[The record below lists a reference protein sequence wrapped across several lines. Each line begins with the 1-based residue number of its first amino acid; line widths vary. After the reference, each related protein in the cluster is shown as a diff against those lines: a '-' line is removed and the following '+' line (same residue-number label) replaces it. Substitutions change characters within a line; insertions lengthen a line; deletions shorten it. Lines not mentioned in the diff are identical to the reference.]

1 MGSIHPI
8 SSLIREANQ
17 IFLQMGFTFAEGH
30 LVESEYYNFDAL
42 NVPKDHPARDMQDT
56 FYIKDTPEYVL
67 RTHTSPV
74 QVRYMEKQIKKGVQP
89 PYRVIVPGK
98 AFRNEATDMTHE
110 VEFTQIEGLVVG
122 EDISLANLKGTL
134 EIFFRSLF
142 KGAQVEIRF
151 RPSFFPF
158 VEPGVEVDMRLVGDG
173 VPEKLKDKWM
183 EMMGAGMVLRT
194 HTSNVQ
200 GRYME
205 EQMKKGTKPPYRAV
219 SMGKAF
225 RNESTDMGHEAEFS
239 QIEILVVDKNVSV
252 ANLKWTLETFF
263 EKIFNGSVD
272 VRFRPTFFP
281 FVEPGLEID
290 MRLSGERV
298 PEKLRGKWMEMGG
311 AGMVHPNVLRNCG
324 INTSEYQG

>member
-17 IFLQMGFTFAEGH
+17 IFLQMGFTFVEGP

-183 EMMGAGMVLRT
+183 EMMGAGMVHPSVLK
-194 HTSNVQ
+194 NAGVDPKKYQ
-200 GRYME
+200 GFAFGMGLDRLAMLKWGIDDVRYMHS
-205 EQMKKGTKPPYRAV
+205 A
-219 SMGKAF
+219 
-225 RNESTDMGHEAEFS
+225 D
-239 QIEILVVDKNVSV
+239 L
-252 ANLKWTLETFF
+252 
-263 EKIFNGSVD
+263 
-272 VRFRPTFFP
+272 RF
-281 FVEPGLEID
+281 
-290 MRLSGERV
+290 
-298 PEKLRGKWMEMGG
+298 
-311 AGMVHPNVLRNCG
+311 
-324 INTSEYQG
+324 INQF